1 MRSPTGGSGSPEHDQ
16 PQEKEVK
23 EMTLAEQLEKVK
35 TEYPEAWKY
44 LNESKEIR
52 LPKFDENDEIISSEE
67 MEGEK

>member
-1 MRSPTGGSGSPEHDQ
+1 
-16 PQEKEVK
+16 
-23 EMTLAEQLEKVK
+23 MTLAEQLEKIK